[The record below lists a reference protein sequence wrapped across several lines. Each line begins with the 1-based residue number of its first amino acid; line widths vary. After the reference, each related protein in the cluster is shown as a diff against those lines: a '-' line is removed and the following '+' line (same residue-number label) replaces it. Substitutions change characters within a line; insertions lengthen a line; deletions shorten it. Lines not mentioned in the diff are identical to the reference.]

1 MCCGEGGDF
10 CSSSRVTVQPEGAWT
25 LHLGQRQSS
34 PAEHPGQCLQPKLG
48 PHPCLL
54 ELTQRSTLLR
64 EGLSLLLRGHSLLR
78 KGTPSSPPLP
88 LALLPPTLPPQCSC
102 PSSDCVPPGKALL
115 PGGQVRGPNSPC
127 RWDQTPDLRVT
138 PDVRCLSIAHPA
150 HLPWTPPPAHCSPR
164 KGFCVHPASWS
175 GITMEKAEEAE
186 NQRTGQGGGQWPLGD
201 QEGTVLWKMCQLP
214 RRSWACWPF
223 EEWHLGQEAA
233 SRWSKASRLLG
244 RWPSPGGLLPTPYQ
258 ALAPPQCP

>member
-1 MCCGEGGDF
+1 MSCCPGVGMCCGEGGDF

-54 ELTQRSTLLR
+54 GLTQRSTLLR

-115 PGGQVRGPNSPC
+115 PGGQVKGPDSPC

-150 HLPWTPPPAHCSPR
+150 HLPWTPHLPTALPGRVSVSTP
-164 KGFCVHPASWS
+164 HPGLALLWRRL
-175 GITMEKAEEAE
+175 KR
-186 NQRTGQGGGQWPLGD
+186 QRTRGQGR
-201 QEGTVLWKMCQLP
+201 V
-214 RRSWACWPF
+214 
-223 EEWHLGQEAA
+223 AA
-233 SRWSKASRLLG
+233 SG
-244 RWPSPGGLLPTPYQ
+244 H
-258 ALAPPQCP
+258 